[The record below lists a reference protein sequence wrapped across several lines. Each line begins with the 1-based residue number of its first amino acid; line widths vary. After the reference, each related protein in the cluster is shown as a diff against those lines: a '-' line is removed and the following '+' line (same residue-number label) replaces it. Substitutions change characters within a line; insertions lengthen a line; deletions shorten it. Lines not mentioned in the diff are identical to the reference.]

1 MSDNNPQPFNFLH
14 TAVFSLLGLPATV
27 VPVQLSQAS
36 SYSCLYL
43 VSRYYI
49 YIYPAGEAAALGAGG
64 GGALQR
70 PPHPRPGSAAG
81 DGIRGVAQAFQ
92 SVIKTLPI

>member
-36 SYSCLYL
+36 SC
-43 VSRYYI
+43 
-49 YIYPAGEAAALGAGG
+49 
-64 GGALQR
+64 
-70 PPHPRPGSAAG
+70 
-81 DGIRGVAQAFQ
+81 
-92 SVIKTLPI
+92 